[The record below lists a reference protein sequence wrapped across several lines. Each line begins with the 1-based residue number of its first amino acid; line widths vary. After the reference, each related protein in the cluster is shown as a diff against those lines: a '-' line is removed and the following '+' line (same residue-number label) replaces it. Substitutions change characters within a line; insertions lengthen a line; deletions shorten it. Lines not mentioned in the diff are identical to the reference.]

1 MGLILKAGGSLLV
14 MGSVVLLS
22 MLGSQFADKLN
33 VSDRLLQAERE
44 KQQLREENRELSDRA
59 QKLAMANRL
68 LKVNYLLAKVRMKS
82 QIKDKDTGKLVSVV
96 EFTEVDDQENPLS
109 KPQEYQIHGGELH
122 IEGLVAK
129 FEDEY
134 VEAGDPRRG
143 TALFAF
149 RRLYGDDEAAS
160 TGYLIPSNR
169 SQPGAYAQG
178 GLPTEAGREVLD
190 QLLEQCPR
198 RVLDEGQRFAGL
210 HGTAGITKLQE
221 GFEYRVRLGSR
232 GDFTIENIDT
242 KSGRPKSDLL
252 NNSRRAESWQG
263 E

>member
-1 MGLILKAGGSLLV
+1 
-14 MGSVVLLS
+14 
-22 MLGSQFADKLN
+22 
-33 VSDRLLQAERE
+33 
-44 KQQLREENRELSDRA
+44 
-59 QKLAMANRL
+59 
-68 LKVNYLLAKVRMKS
+68 NYLLAKVRLKS
-82 QIKDKDTGKLVSVV
+82 QGKDKVTGKLVSVV

-160 TGYLIPSNR
+160 SGYLIPSNR

-178 GLPTEAGREVLD
+178 GLPTK
-190 QLLEQCPR
+190 LEEKFWTNFWTNAHDAEWMKANGL
-198 RVLDEGQRFAGL
+198 RVMQ
-210 HGTAGITKLQE
+210 GTAGIQ
-221 GFEYRVRLGSR
+221 
-232 GDFTIENIDT
+232 
-242 KSGRPKSDLL
+242 
-252 NNSRRAESWQG
+252 
-263 E
+263 